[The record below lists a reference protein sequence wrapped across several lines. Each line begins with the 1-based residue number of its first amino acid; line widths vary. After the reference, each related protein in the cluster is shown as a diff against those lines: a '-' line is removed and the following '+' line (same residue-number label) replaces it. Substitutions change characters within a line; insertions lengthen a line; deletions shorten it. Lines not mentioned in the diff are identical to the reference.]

1 MSKKIVLGENKMHL
15 NYMNNVCDENYS
27 DRVVAHLTFEYGDD
41 IKIKNRDYTEGRKKE
56 NIQEFMKHIRD
67 ESIIDIT
74 FSNKKSIDDMIENL
88 IKLRDKTEWDWRREE

>member
-1 MSKKIVLGENKMHL
+1 MSKKIILGENKMHL
-15 NYMNNVCDENYS
+15 NYMHNVHNENYPS
-27 DRVVAHLTFEYGDD
+27 RVVANLTFEYGDD

-67 ESIIDIT
+67 ESIVDIT

-88 IKLRDKTEWDWRREE
+88 IKLRDKTEWDWRRED

>member
-1 MSKKIVLGENKMHL
+1 MSKKIILGENKMHL
-15 NYMNNVCDENYS
+15 NYMNNVRDESYS